1 MGLILGKFSCGK
13 SKSQTNDYTNDM
25 DEINIQKLNERFK
38 RYNST
43 YFKETRDRTIFRVS
57 TNEQK

>member
-13 SKSQTNDYTNDM
+13 TKSQTDDYTNNM

-43 YFKETRDRTIFRVS
+43 SYSRR
-57 TNEQK
+57 NH